1 MTEIE
6 KKKEYLKSYR
16 NQCHKIRSLQEQ
28 KKGIIETMVSVKA
41 QNYSDMPASSRISD
55 LSDYMVKL
63 EKIMLSI
70 DNATAECMVIK
81 IAIESAILKMKDGL
95 ESELLYKR
103 YILFKSWELISVEL
117 GYERSQVYRIHGKA
131 LQHFELGGTVNE
143 KE

>member
-16 NQCHKIRSLQEQ
+16 NLCHKIRSLQEQ
-28 KKGIIETMVSVKA
+28 KKSIIETMLSAKA
-41 QNYSDMPASSRISD
+41 QSYSDMPTSSRTSD

-63 EKIMLSI
+63 EMIMQSI
-70 DNATAECMVIK
+70 DNANAECMAIK

-95 ESELLYKR
+95 ESELLHKR
-103 YILFKSWELISVEL
+103 YILFKSWDVISIDL
-117 GYERSQVYRIHGKA
+117 GYERTQVYRIHGKA
-131 LQHFELGGTVNE
+131 LQDFELGGNVNE